1 MIWFGEC
8 GWEKQLESD
17 EFNDASIHSGVARF
31 CVSFYIDCN
40 LPHFFTFSPM
50 IRREAI
56 AIEFIKV
63 QKLHIT
69 ATNIISN
76 YKLSLKK

>member
-1 MIWFGEC
+1 MGEA
-8 GWEKQLESD
+8 ESD
-17 EFNDASIHSGVARF
+17 EFKDASIHSGVARF